1 VHELSLCDDLLSQ
14 VNTIAREHNAS
25 SVNSIT
31 VKIGPLSG
39 VESTLLESAFAM
51 MREGTVAEHARLLVQ
66 LSSVEVCCRRC
77 GKQSK
82 TVANHLICHTCG
94 SSETTLIS
102 GDELILA
109 SVDMN
114 CAA

>member
-1 VHELSLCDDLLSQ
+1 MCDDLLSQ
-14 VNTIAREHNAS
+14 VNAIAREHNAS

-31 VKIGPLSG
+31 VQIGPLSG
-39 VESTLLESAFAM
+39 VESTLLESAFVL
-51 MREGTVAEHARLLVQ
+51 MREGTVAEHAHLLVQ
-66 LSSVEVCCRRC
+66 LLSIEVCCQLC
-77 GKQSK
+77 GKQSE
-82 TVANHLICHTCG
+82 TVANHLMCNACG

-109 SVDMN
+109 SVEMN